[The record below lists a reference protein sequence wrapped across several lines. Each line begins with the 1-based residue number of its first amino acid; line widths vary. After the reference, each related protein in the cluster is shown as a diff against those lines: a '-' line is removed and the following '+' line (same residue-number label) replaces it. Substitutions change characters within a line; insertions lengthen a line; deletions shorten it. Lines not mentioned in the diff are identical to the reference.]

1 MTVTSIGNMVI
12 FDDGKRKQS
21 FPVGTVILTSDEGS
35 DAVNVKG
42 VASRRTLI
50 SFNCKEAGYE
60 TAKEAVEALSEILN

>member
-1 MTVTSIGNMVI
+1 MTVTNIGTSVI
-12 FDDGKRKQS
+12 FDDGVRKQS
-21 FPVGTVILTSDEGS
+21 FPVGTVILTSDAGS

-50 SFNCKEAGYE
+50 SFKCTEAGYE